1 VTVAD
6 STETDAPQVEIAV
19 VSKPGGRAIN
29 EDACGYWTSDA
40 FCCQILS
47 DGAGG
52 HGSGDVASKIVVR
65 TVLQK
70 FREAPGCSPQTVLAL
85 MKEANATVLKE
96 QGTRPDQAEMRATAA
111 VLLLDI
117 ASSQAIWGHLGDSRV
132 YCFREG
138 RIVSQTRDH
147 SVVQSMVDAGF
158 LEPSSVRT
166 SPKRSVLT
174 AAMGNS
180 EECDPAVPETSL
192 SLTGDEVF
200 LLCSDGFW
208 EYVEEDKMEEELGR
222 SAGPEAWLNALEEEL
237 KRKAR
242 PHHDNYS
249 AIAVWL
255 RTQTAIFF

>member
-1 VTVAD
+1 
-6 STETDAPQVEIAV
+6 
-19 VSKPGGRAIN
+19 
-29 EDACGYWTSDA
+29 
-40 FCCQILS
+40 
-47 DGAGG
+47 
-52 HGSGDVASKIVVR
+52 
-65 TVLQK
+65 
-70 FREAPGCSPQTVLAL
+70 
-85 MKEANATVLKE
+85 
-96 QGTRPDQAEMRATAA
+96 
-111 VLLLDI
+111 
-117 ASSQAIWGHLGDSRV
+117 
-132 YCFREG
+132 
-138 RIVSQTRDH
+138 
-147 SVVQSMVDAGF
+147 
-158 LEPSSVRT
+158 
-166 SPKRSVLT
+166 
-174 AAMGNS
+174 MGNS